1 MKEVTYK
8 DWIKNPT
15 PRMMWCWNSNVEDKV
30 PVKVISVVGEY
41 SEYEYAMEKQCK
53 TVDVE
58 LPITND
64 DARKNSNI
72 GYWQITGYE
81 EIKEIKE

>member
-1 MKEVTYK
+1 MKVRLLFVRNGTAQY
-8 DWIKNPT
+8 
-15 PRMMWCWNSNVEDKV
+15 SNDD
-30 PVKVISVVGEY
+30 
-41 SEYEYAMEKQCK
+41 YAMEKQCK

-72 GYWQITGYE
+72 GYWQIIGYE
-81 EIKEIKE
+81 EINE

>member
-1 MKEVTYK
+1 MKVRLVFVRNGTAQY
-8 DWIKNPT
+8 
-15 PRMMWCWNSNVEDKV
+15 SNDDYV
-30 PVKVISVVGEY
+30 
-41 SEYEYAMEKQCK
+41 MEKQCK

-72 GYWQITGYE
+72 GYWQIVGYE
-81 EIKEIKE
+81 EIGEGNER

>member
-1 MKEVTYK
+1 MKVRLVFVRNGTAQY
-8 DWIKNPT
+8 
-15 PRMMWCWNSNVEDKV
+15 SNDDCV
-30 PVKVISVVGEY
+30 
-41 SEYEYAMEKQCK
+41 MEKQCK

-72 GYWQITGYE
+72 GYWQIVGYE
-81 EIKEIKE
+81 EIKEND

>member
-1 MKEVTYK
+1 MKV
-8 DWIKNPT
+8 
-15 PRMMWCWNSNVEDKV
+15 RLVFVRNSTAQ
-30 PVKVISVVGEY
+30 Y
-41 SEYEYAMEKQCK
+41 SNDEYAMEKQCK

-72 GYWQITGYE
+72 GYWQIVGYE
-81 EIKEIKE
+81 EIGEGKGI

>member
-1 MKEVTYK
+1 MKVRLVFVRNGTAQY
-8 DWIKNPT
+8 
-15 PRMMWCWNSNVEDKV
+15 SNDD
-30 PVKVISVVGEY
+30 
-41 SEYEYAMEKQCK
+41 YAMEKQCK

-72 GYWQITGYE
+72 GYWQIVGYE
-81 EIKEIKE
+81 EIGEGNGR

>member
-1 MKEVTYK
+1 MKV
-8 DWIKNPT
+8 
-15 PRMMWCWNSNVEDKV
+15 RLVFVRNSTAQ
-30 PVKVISVVGEY
+30 Y
-41 SEYEYAMEKQCK
+41 SNDDYVMEKQCK

-72 GYWQITGYE
+72 GYWQIVGYE

>member
-1 MKEVTYK
+1 MNVRLVFV
-8 DWIKNPT
+8 KN
-15 PRMMWCWNSNVEDKV
+15 CASQYSNDNYV
-30 PVKVISVVGEY
+30 
-41 SEYEYAMEKQCK
+41 MEKQCK

-72 GYWQITGYE
+72 GYWQIVGYE

>member
-1 MKEVTYK
+1 MKVRLLFMRNGTAQY
-8 DWIKNPT
+8 
-15 PRMMWCWNSNVEDKV
+15 SNDD
-30 PVKVISVVGEY
+30 
-41 SEYEYAMEKQCK
+41 YAMEKQCK

-72 GYWQITGYE
+72 GYWQIVGYE
-81 EIKEIKE
+81 EIGEGNGR